1 MIEPEIPKVSIM
13 RINLIY
19 GVAEVSQD
27 DRHEVQVEH
36 LCSQERV
43 EEVKQIYA
51 SEGDLDSHFRG

>member
-1 MIEPEIPKVSIM
+1 MIEPEISKVSIM

-27 DRHEVQVEH
+27 DGHEAQVEH

-51 SEGDLDSHFRG
+51 SEGD